1 MEGGIIT
8 HKQGKKKS
16 IIIGGGIGRIVL
28 WGGALAAASLVT
40 AFTIKRSGGGRGRP
54 TDKELKLNK
63 YHEGSQ
69 GLRLLLQ
76 TQSSSLHLN
85 PCCRS
90 NGIPEIGESQID
102 SFKFVSTQN
111 LFEEEKKSV
120 GVEDIQACDDL
131 AVLFSDH
138 SKTAQLIPSKQ
149 DEAVVTEPV
158 EEDYD
163 KEEDDME
170 YFVDKSNKTSA
181 ETVDSSMESNADTI
195 WPTESLEEMNNK
207 LSKSRECSIEEEDTT
222 LPKIDTGSNNNYKH
236 DSGINDNQLATE
248 SLKNVMV
255 NDRPAK
261 LRSWIWPVLVLLL
274 LLAMLLSLTHHQAF
288 SCFLL
293 NAISFIST

>member
-1 MEGGIIT
+1 MEGGIIS

-16 IIIGGGIGRIVL
+16 TIIISGGIGRIVL
-28 WGGALAAASLVT
+28 WGGALAAATLVT

-63 YHEGSQ
+63 YHEDSQ

-90 NGIPEIGESQID
+90 NGISEISESQID
-102 SFKFVSTQN
+102 SLKFISTEN
-111 LFEEEKKSV
+111 LFEEEKKT
-120 GVEDIQACDDL
+120 VEVEGIQTCDDL
-131 AVLFSDH
+131 AVIFSDH

-158 EEDYD
+158 EQGYD
-163 KEEDDME
+163 EEDDME
-170 YFVDKSNKTSA
+170 YLVEKSNKTSA

-195 WPTESLEEMNNK
+195 WPAESLEEMNNK
-207 LSKSRECSIEEEDTT
+207 LSKSRECSIEEEGTT
-222 LPKIDTGSNNNYKH
+222 LPKIDTDSNDNYKH
-236 DSGINDNQLATE
+236 NSGINDNQLATE
-248 SLKNVMV
+248 SSENVMV

-261 LRSWIWPVLVLLL
+261 LRIWIWPVLGLLL
-274 LLAMLLSLTHHQAF
+274 LLAMLLSLARHQAF
-288 SCFLL
+288 LCFLL